1 LARKNTRR
9 SGSVVTINDVA
20 RHAGVSPMTV
30 SRVINSGTNVREE
43 TRARV
48 NASIKALR
56 FSPNLAARSLAS
68 AGSIHIG
75 LICSNPSAAYLS
87 ELLMGSMEQ
96 SRISGCQ
103 LVIEECEGAGKE
115 RDSILHMV
123 QGGIDGVILVPPLCD
138 SEEAL
143 AAVVEAGLPAVLVA
157 SGRPAAGISAVS
169 INDFEAARAM
179 TRYLLALGHRRIAFI
194 NGHPNQTASGQ
205 RFRGYIEGMTEA
217 GLSIGTDQVAQG
229 YFKYRSGL
237 AAAETL
243 LSGYKPTAIFASNDE
258 MAAATMAV
266 AHRKGLD
273 VPGDLAVA
281 GFDDTPLATTVWPEL
296 TTVRQPIAD
305 MAREAVRMLIE
316 QIRGRRAGTPPAVTH
331 KVVKFSLVE
340 RESSVRRAGA
350 APQAPATRRKRPL
363 AKS

>member
-1 LARKNTRR
+1 MARKNTRR

-43 TRARV
+43 TRDKV

-56 FSPNLAARSLAS
+56 FSPNLAARNLAS
-68 AGSIHIG
+68 AGSIYIG

-87 ELLMGSMEQ
+87 ELLMGSLEQ
-96 SRISGCQ
+96 SRLSGCQ

-115 RDSILHMV
+115 RDAIAHLV
-123 QGGIDGVILVPPLCD
+123 RGGVDGVILPAPLCD
-138 SEEAL
+138 SEDAL
-143 AAVVEAGLPAVLVA
+143 AAVIEAGIPAMLIA
-157 SGRPAAGISAVS
+157 SGRPAAGFSAVS
-169 INDFEAARAM
+169 INDFEASRAM
-179 TRYLLALGHRRIAFI
+179 TRHLLALGHRRIAFI

-229 YFKYRSGL
+229 YFTYRSGL
-237 AAAETL
+237 EAAEKL
-243 LSGYKPTAIFASNDE
+243 LSLYKPTAIFASNDE

-316 QIRGRRAGTPPAVTH
+316 QIRGRRAGSPPAVTH

-340 RESSVRRAGA
+340 RESSARHAGV
-350 APQAPATRRKRPL
+350 PQASAARRKGPS

>member
-1 LARKNTRR
+1 MARKNTRR

-43 TRARV
+43 TRDKV

-56 FSPNLAARSLAS
+56 FSPNLAARNLAS
-68 AGSIHIG
+68 AGSIYIG

-103 LVIEECEGAGKE
+103 LMIEECEGAGKE
-115 RDSILHMV
+115 RDAILNMV
-123 QGGIDGVILVPPLCD
+123 RGGIDGVILVPPLCD

-205 RFRGYIEGMTEA
+205 RLRGYVEGMTEA

-243 LSGYKPTAIFASNDE
+243 LLGYKPTAIFASNDE

-273 VPGDLAVA
+273 VPGDLAVV

-305 MAREAVRMLIE
+305 MARESVRMLIE
-316 QIRGRRAGTPPAVTH
+316 QVRRRRAGAPPAVTH

-340 RESSVRRAGA
+340 RESSMRSAGA
-350 APQAPATRRKRPL
+350 APQAPETRRKAPST
-363 AKS
+363 KS

>member
-1 LARKNTRR
+1 MARRSTRR

-30 SRVINSGTNVREE
+30 SRVINAGTNVREE
-43 TRARV
+43 TRAKV

-56 FSPNLAARSLAS
+56 FSPNMAARNLAS

-75 LICSNPSAAYLS
+75 LVCSNPSAAYLS
-87 ELLMGSMEQ
+87 ELLLGSLGQ
-96 SRISGCQ
+96 SHLSGCQ

-115 RDSILHMV
+115 RDAILNLV
-123 QGGIDGVILVPPLCD
+123 RGGIDGVILAPPLCD

-143 AAVVEAGLPAVLVA
+143 TAVVETGIPAVLVA
-157 SGRPAAGISAVS
+157 SGHPAAGISAVS
-169 INDFEAARAM
+169 INNFEAARTM
-179 TRYLLALGHRRIAFI
+179 TRYLLGLGHRRIAFI

-217 GLSIGTDQVAQG
+217 GLSIGTEQVAQG

-305 MAREAVRMLIE
+305 MGSEAVRMLIE
-316 QIRGRRAGTPPAVTH
+316 QIRGHRTGDRPAVMH
-331 KVVKFSLVE
+331 KVVKYSLVE
-340 RESSVRRAGA
+340 RESSAPRAG
-350 APQAPATRRKRPL
+350 APQAPSRRKAPP
-363 AKS
+363 KP